1 MHLEARKINSSELT
15 KEGVIGEGGYAVVY
29 RGIWQEEKV
38 AIKELKIEE
47 SLPMEESVEAQQKM
61 LESFRH
67 EVWIMRSV
75 SPMPPPPSFFYIYS
89 FFFPLF
95 SGLSHPNLVML
106 MGFSMSP
113 CTIVTELM
121 EEGSLYDFLHAK
133 KYKIIIIITFKF

>member
-75 SPMPPPPSFFYIYS
+75 FCLMPPPLHVFI
-89 FFFPLF
+89 FFP
-95 SGLSHPNLVML
+95 
-106 MGFSMSP
+106 
-113 CTIVTELM
+113 I
-121 EEGSLYDFLHAK
+121 
-133 KYKIIIIITFKF
+133 